1 MIVTSFKIFFKNK
14 SYLKHTPNRV
24 TQFGT
29 DRVTLTE
36 IERER
41 KKKKKEIIQFDF
53 LFYFF
58 WLSL

>member
-41 KKKKKEIIQFDF
+41 KKKKKERNNPI
-53 LFYFF
+53 
-58 WLSL
+58 